1 MISPVEEQ
9 RAGDVVYLSFYKAF
23 NTISYNI
30 IPGKLM
36 QSQLGKADSQVHWKV
51 AHRVVISSTKSIWR
65 PVTKDQ
71 PQGLTLGL
79 ILFNFFI

>member
-36 QSQLGKADSQVHWKV
+36 QSQLGKADSQVH
-51 AHRVVISSTKSIWR
+51 
-65 PVTKDQ
+65 
-71 PQGLTLGL
+71 
-79 ILFNFFI
+79 